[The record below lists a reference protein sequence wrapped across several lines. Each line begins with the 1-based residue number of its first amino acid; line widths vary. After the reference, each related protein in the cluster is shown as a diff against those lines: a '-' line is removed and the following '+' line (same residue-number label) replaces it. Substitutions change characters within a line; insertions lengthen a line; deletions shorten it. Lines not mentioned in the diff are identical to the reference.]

1 MEGHLLLLLDSNK
14 NANSVL
20 LQTGKSLTQQMIS
33 QQPHSYLIYMK
44 LIYA

>member
-20 LQTGKSLTQQMIS
+20 LQTGKSLTQQ
-33 QQPHSYLIYMK
+33 PHSYLIDMK